1 MRYAST
7 IVYVPD
13 VAAAT
18 AFYETA
24 FGLEVGFADPGG
36 SYATLAG
43 PGGQLAFAS
52 HDQVAV
58 NLGDAGRAA
67 PAGFEV
73 WIETADVRA
82 ALERA
87 VAAGATLVVEPHK
100 MPWGQTI
107 AYVRDPS
114 GIMIELGEPVG

>member
-13 VAAAT
+13 VRAALS
-18 AFYETA
+18 FYADA
-24 FGLEVGFADPGG
+24 FGLAEGFVAPDA

-43 PGGQLAFAS
+43 DGGQLAFAARHMS
-52 HDQVAV
+52 PVEDQE
-58 NLGDAGRAA
+58 

-73 WIETADVRA
+73 WIEADDVPA
-82 ALERA
+82 AFA
-87 VAAGATLVVEPHK
+87 AAQSAGAEPVVEPVK
-100 MPWGQTI
+100 KPGGQTV

-114 GIMIELGEPVG
+114 GILVEIGEPV